1 MKYIPFQMCRWY
13 GLILALALL
22 LAGCGKMYW
31 RGDPNIS
38 DQWFQKDL
46 RECEEYA
53 LRYSLIG
60 TQVQSESERLSADG
74 SYSTNP
80 FRIGLRKCMEEKRYE
95 FVDYGTAMRSIKDGE
110 TLFWSFRSIEG
121 IKGGRTSK

>member
-1 MKYIPFQMCRWY
+1 MKYTPFQTCRLY

-31 RGDPNIS
+31 RSDPNIS

-60 TQVQSESERLSADG
+60 TQVQS
-74 SYSTNP
+74 YSTNP
-80 FRIGLRKCMEEKRYE
+80 FRIGLRKCMEEKGYE